1 LTNEEQ
7 IVKLVTFQQGGQ
19 LRPGVLTIRDGSEVI
34 VDLQKADASLPG
46 SVRGILEGGSAALA
60 KAAKAADSASDALDA
75 ATVKLAAPIPNPGKI
90 LCIGLNYADHAA
102 ESGQP
107 LPEHPI
113 VFSKYS
119 NTVIG
124 SGEPI
129 VLPKV
134 TDMVDYEA
142 ELGFVIG
149 KRGRHIS
156 EAEALDYVAGYLPV
170 NDVSARDYQERVS
183 QWTMGKSFDS
193 FAPMGPALVTA
204 DEVGDPH
211 KLAIRLWIG
220 DEALQDSSTS
230 QLIFSVPKLVADIS
244 EVMTLEPGDIVS
256 TGTPP
261 GVGGAR
267 KPPRWLRAG
276 ETVNIEIEKL
286 GILSNPIV
294 AES

>member
-1 LTNEEQ
+1 VSFEQ
-7 IVKLVTFQQGGQ
+7 GDEY
-19 LRPGVLTIRDGSEVI
+19 RPGLLTTRDGREVI
-34 VDLQKADASLPG
+34 IDLQKADASLPG
-46 SVRGILEGGSAALA
+46 SVRGILEGGNSMLA
-60 KAAKAADSASDALDA
+60 KAAAAADSASEVLEA
-75 ATVKLAAPIPNPGKI
+75 AAVVLAAPIPNPGKI

-107 LPEHPI
+107 LPEYPI

-124 SGEPI
+124 SGDAI
-129 VLPKV
+129 ILPKV

-149 KRGRHIS
+149 RRGRYIS
-156 EAEALDYVAGYLPV
+156 EADALDYVAGYLPI

-183 QWTMGKSFDS
+183 QWTMGKSFDT
-193 FAPMGPALVTA
+193 FAPMGPALVTS

-220 DEALQDSSTS
+220 DEVLQDSNTS

-261 GVGGAR
+261 GVGAAR
-267 KPPRWLRAG
+267 SPQRFLRAG
-276 ETVNIEIEKL
+276 ETCHIEIEKL
-286 GILSNPIV
+286 GVLSNPIV

>member
-1 LTNEEQ
+1 M
-7 IVKLVTFQQGGQ
+7 KLVTFEQGGAFQ
-19 LRPGVLTIRDGSEVI
+19 PGVLIARAGGDVI

-46 SVRGILEGGSAALA
+46 SIRGILEGGPAMLE
-60 KAAKAADSASDALDA
+60 KAAQAANSAGDALDA
-75 ATVKLAAPIPNPGKI
+75 TSVKLAAPIPNPGKI

-107 LPEHPI
+107 LPEFPI

-124 SGEPI
+124 SGDAI
-129 VLPKV
+129 ILPKV

-156 EAEALDYVAGYLPV
+156 EADALDYVAGYLPI

-193 FAPMGPALVTA
+193 FAPMGPALVTS

-211 KLAIRLWIG
+211 NLAIRLWIG
-220 DEALQDSSTS
+220 DDTLQDSNTS
-230 QLIFSVPKLVADIS
+230 QLIFGVPQLVAAIS

-256 TGTPP
+256 SGTPP
-261 GVGGAR
+261 GVGAAR
-267 KPPRWLRAG
+267 QPQRFLRAG
-276 ETVNIEIEKL
+276 ETVHIEIEKL

>member
-1 LTNEEQ
+1 MNRE
-7 IVKLVTFQQGGQ
+7 
-19 LRPGVLTIRDGSEVI
+19 IRDISSKRPAPPRGLGNARRARSHRR
-34 VDLQKADASLPG
+34 LDAGGPFTLPG
-46 SVRGILEGGSAALA
+46 SLRGILEAGSAALA
-60 KAAKAADSASDALDA
+60 QAAAAAEAATETLDA
-75 ATVKLAAPIPNPGKI
+75 AAVKLAAPIPNPGKI

-107 LPEHPI
+107 LPDYPI

-124 SGEPI
+124 SGEAI
-129 VLPKV
+129 ILPKV

-149 KRGRHIS
+149 RRGRHIS
-156 EAEALDYVAGYLPV
+156 EADALDYVAGYLPI

-183 QWTMGKSFDS
+183 QWTMGKSFDT

-211 KLAIRLWIG
+211 ALDIRLWIG
-220 DEALQDSSTS
+220 DETLQDSNTS

-261 GVGGAR
+261 GVGAAR
-267 KPPRWLRAG
+267 KPQRFLRAG
-276 ETVNIEIEKL
+276 ETVHIEIEKL
-286 GILSNPIV
+286 GTLSNPIV